1 MELSVI
7 IVTYNTLQFLGPC
20 LSSVLAADPADKEV
34 FVVDNAS
41 RDGSADMVERDF
53 PQVRLIR
60 NAENRGFAA
69 ANNQALPLCR
79 GRCLLYLNPDTEVR
93 PGALIA
99 GIAYLDTH
107 PAVGLAGARMIN
119 PDGTPQESVSLR
131 YPGERHTRGELAN
144 LPGRIAAVLG
154 AAMFAPADLIRSL
167 GGFDE
172 GFFLYG
178 EDQDLC
184 LRIRRAGREIG
195 FIDDAVIFHAGGGS
209 EQDSPSADVVRRKVR
224 AEYLFYRKHYRP
236 ESVARIRRLQDLQ
249 ARWRLWTLGLSTLL
263 SPGKEETK
271 RKRDRY
277 RTVLEEIRNH
287 G

>member
-7 IVTYNTLQFLGPC
+7 IVTYNTKRFLGPC

-41 RDGSADMVERDF
+41 RDGSADLVERDF

-93 PGALIA
+93 PGALTA

-119 PDGTPQESVSLR
+119 PDGSHQESVSLR
-131 YPGERHTRGELAN
+131 YPGERHTRGELAG
-144 LPGRIAAVLG
+144 LPGEIAAVLG

-172 GFFLYG
+172 DFFLYG

-195 FIDDAVIFHAGGGS
+195 FIGDAVIFHAGGGS

-236 ESVARIRRLQDLQ
+236 ESVARIRRLQEIQ
-249 ARWRLWTLGLSTLL
+249 ARWRLWTLGMETLL
-263 SPGKEETK
+263 SPEKEDTK

-277 RTVLEEIRNH
+277 RTILEEIRSH

>member
-7 IVTYNTLQFLGPC
+7 IVTYNTVGFLGPC
-20 LSSVLAADPADKEV
+20 LASVLAAPPGDKEV

-41 RDGSADMVERDF
+41 RDGSAELVERDF
-53 PQVRLIR
+53 PAVRLIR
-60 NAENRGFAA
+60 NTDNRGFAA

-79 GRCLLYLNPDTEVR
+79 GRILLFLNPDTEVR
-93 PGALIA
+93 PGALTA
-99 GIAYLDTH
+99 GIAYLDAH

-131 YPGERHTRGELAN
+131 YPGERHTRGELAG
-144 LPGRIAAVLG
+144 LPGAIAAVLG
-154 AAMFAPADLIRSL
+154 AAMFAPADLIRDL

-172 GFFLYG
+172 DFFLYG

-184 LRIRRAGREIG
+184 LRVRRAGREIG
-195 FIDDAVIFHAGGGS
+195 FSEAAVIFHAGGGS
-209 EQDSPSADVVRRKVR
+209 ERESPSADVVRRKVR

-236 ESVARIRRLQDLQ
+236 GTVARIRRLQEAQ
-249 ARWRLWTLGLSTLL
+249 ARWRLWTLGLTGML
-263 SPGKEETK
+263 SPGREETA
-271 RKRDRY
+271 RKRERY
-277 RTVLEEIRNH
+277 RTVLEEIRSH

>member
-7 IVTYNTLQFLGPC
+7 IVTYNTVGFLGPC
-20 LSSVLAADPADKEV
+20 LASVLAADPADKEI

-41 RDGSADMVERDF
+41 RDGSADLVERDF
-53 PQVRLIR
+53 PAVHLIR
-60 NAENRGFAA
+60 NADNRGFAM

-93 PGALIA
+93 PGALTA

-107 PAVGLAGARMIN
+107 PAIGLAGARMIN

-131 YPGERHTRGELAN
+131 YPGERHTGGELAG
-144 LPGRIAAVLG
+144 LPGGIAAVLG
-154 AAMFAPADLIRSL
+154 AAMFAPADLIRDL

-195 FIDDAVIFHAGGGS
+195 FVDDAVIFHAGGGS
-209 EQDSPSADVVRRKVR
+209 EQESPSADVVRRKVR

-236 ESVARIRRLQDLQ
+236 GSIARIRRLQELQ
-249 ARWRLWTLGLSTLL
+249 ARWRLWTLGLAGLL
-263 SPGKEETK
+263 SPDNEETE

-277 RTVLEEIRNH
+277 RTVLEEIRQH

>member
-7 IVTYNTLQFLGPC
+7 IVTYNTKRFLGPC

-41 RDGSADMVERDF
+41 RDGSADLVERDF

-93 PGALIA
+93 PGALTA

-119 PDGTPQESVSLR
+119 PDGSHQESVSLR
-131 YPGERHTRGELAN
+131 YPGERHTRGELAG
-144 LPGRIAAVLG
+144 LPGEIAAVLG

-172 GFFLYG
+172 DFFLYG

-195 FIDDAVIFHAGGGS
+195 FIGDAVIFHAGGGS

-236 ESVARIRRLQDLQ
+236 ESVARIRRLQEIQ
-249 ARWRLWTLGLSTLL
+249 ARWRLWTLELETLL
-263 SPGKEETK
+263 SPEKEDTK

-277 RTVLEEIRNH
+277 RTILEEIRSH

>member
-7 IVTYNTLQFLGPC
+7 IVTYNTAGFLGPC
-20 LSSVLAADPADKEV
+20 LASVLAEPPADKEV

-41 RDGSADMVERDF
+41 RDGGPDLVERDF
-53 PQVRLIR
+53 PSVRLIR
-60 NAENRGFAA
+60 NDGNRGFAA
-69 ANNQALPLCR
+69 ANNQALALSR
-79 GRCLLYLNPDTEVR
+79 GRILLFLNPDTVVR
-93 PGALIA
+93 PGALAA
-99 GIAYLDTH
+99 GISWLDAH

-131 YPGERHTRGELAN
+131 YPGERHTRGEVAG
-144 LPGRIAAVLG
+144 LPGEIAAVLG
-154 AAMFAPADLIRSL
+154 AAMFAPGDLIREL

-172 GFFLYG
+172 DFFLYG

-184 LRIRRAGREIG
+184 LRVRRAGREIG
-195 FIDDAVIFHAGGGS
+195 FVQDAVIFHAGGGS
-209 EQDSPSADVVRRKVR
+209 EQDAPSADVVRRKVR

-236 ESVARIRRLQDLQ
+236 HAVERIRRLQGLQ
-249 ARWRLWTLGLSTLL
+249 ARWRLWTLGLEGMLR
-263 SPGKEETK
+263 PGREETA
-271 RKRDRY
+271 RKRERY